1 MDSDFSWIKTLSHAQ
16 GKLRQIVPFSAGRA
30 RLVDLFSGTWS
41 EAWFLQEV
49 VDVFD
54 LLLQYRAGISFVRR
68 ITEKLQTPMVDWV
81 ASLTQPVAI
90 ELMCKHESGIAF
102 VGYLFDK
109 YHEYGR
115 VLSGI
120 QGLLEANCTPVFQT
134 FALGLMK
141 TAVSLPEF
149 HYFDIIWRFDY
160 ENRPELCC
168 YLAQLIYIDQRE
180 KWEALVTPFVQAP
193 EKFTEHKQHCDVLL
207 AIAKRGSRDQYSAI
221 CTGVLKN
228 TEMFMGPHSWT
239 LLAFFAPMF
248 NRGVMIRIAD
258 KITNYM
264 ETLEQL
270 PPHFA
275 NLLVPVIWALPADE
289 RRLMLESNERKIKEL
304 QSPEI
309 REAYEFLDYLD
320 KR

>member
-1 MDSDFSWIKTLSHAQ
+1 MDNDFSWIKTLSHAQ

-30 RLVDLFSGTWS
+30 RLVDLFSGTRS

-68 ITEKLQTPMVDWV
+68 ITEKLQTSVPEWI

-90 ELMCKHESGIAF
+90 GLMCKHESGISF
-102 VGYLFDK
+102 LEYLFDK
-109 YHEYGR
+109 YHECGR
-115 VLSGI
+115 ILGGI
-120 QGLLEANCTPVFQT
+120 QGLLEANHTPAFQR
-134 FALGLMK
+134 FALNLMK
-141 TAVSLPEF
+141 KAASLPEF

-160 ENRPELCC
+160 EHRPELCC
-168 YLAQLIYIDQRE
+168 YLAQLIYIEQRE

-193 EKFTEHKQHCDVLL
+193 GKFTQHEPHCDVLM
-207 AIAKRGSRDQYSAI
+207 AIAKRGSRDQYSMLFTA
-221 CTGVLKN
+221 VLKN
-228 TEMFMGPHSWT
+228 TEAFLGQHSWK
-239 LLAFFAPMF
+239 LLAFFVPVLNKELMV
-248 NRGVMIRIAD
+248 GIAD
-258 KITNYM
+258 KISNYM
-264 ETLEQL
+264 ETLEKL
-270 PPHFA
+270 PAYFA
-275 NLLVPVIWALPADE
+275 DLLVSVIWALPADE
-289 RRLMLESNERKIKEL
+289 RRLLLETNERRIKEL